1 MLERTWRKWSPLA
14 LLVETEVDTA
24 TMETS
29 ICCCCCS
36 FAQSGLTLCNPMDC
50 SKPGFPVLH
59 HLLSLLKLMFI
70 ELVKPSNHLI
80 LCHPLILLPSIFPS
94 IRVFSNKS
102 GLHIRWPNYWSFS
115 FCISSS
121 NECSGLISFRID
133 WIDLCSPRDSEYR
146 DSLKN

>member
-14 LLVETEVDTA
+14 LLVEIEVDTA

-59 HLLSLLKLMFI
+59 HLLEFAQTYVHCVSDAIQSSHLLSPLRYSTYKAKLD
-70 ELVKPSNHLI
+70 P
-80 LCHPLILLPSIFPS
+80 CT
-94 IRVFSNKS
+94 
-102 GLHIRWPNYWSFS
+102 
-115 FCISSS
+115 
-121 NECSGLISFRID
+121 
-133 WIDLCSPRDSEYR
+133 
-146 DSLKN
+146 